1 MTKQEKKLEKLW
13 EGDDWDMYS
22 GYILEL
28 MMVVPSL
35 FPFSG
40 SRSYGLQFNTSGWYF
55 MLMFPDLESLLLS
68 FVDQHFNRH
77 SYRHLMLGSGLA
89 YTWIGAPFGR

>member
-1 MTKQEKKLEKLW
+1 VGKLLTSFFPTQFTADAIAHLLHHDKAGKKIGEAL

-28 MMVVPSL
+28 MMVVPFL

-40 SRSYGLQFNTSGWYF
+40 SRPYGLQFNTSG
-55 MLMFPDLESLLLS
+55 
-68 FVDQHFNRH
+68 
-77 SYRHLMLGSGLA
+77 
-89 YTWIGAPFGR
+89 